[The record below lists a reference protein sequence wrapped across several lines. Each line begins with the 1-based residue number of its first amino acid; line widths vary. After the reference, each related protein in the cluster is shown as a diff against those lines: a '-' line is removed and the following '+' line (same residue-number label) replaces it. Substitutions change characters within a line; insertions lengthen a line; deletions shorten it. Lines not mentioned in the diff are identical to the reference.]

1 MTPGAAP
8 VVIGVGEEFRHDD
21 GAGPAVVAELRKL
34 AEAGALPPEI
44 RLVTDSGEPT
54 ALIELWRDAPLAIV
68 VDAAAAD
75 PAAGLAAGDV
85 VRWEAEYRD
94 TGRSPMTPHH
104 STSTSTSTSTDTDT
118 EQATDDRSAAPPTA
132 GSPLPAITTPAPAP
146 AAAHSPGSAATHAL
160 GPGAAIALASVLGR
174 LPARLV
180 LFAVVG
186 ADFSLGPGLSPH
198 VADTVYEV
206 VWDIVDEIRRPGLPA
221 RTDGDF
227 LSWPG
232 GCTGPRL
239 GS

>member
-1 MTPGAAP
+1 
-8 VVIGVGEEFRHDD
+8 
-21 GAGPAVVAELRKL
+21 
-34 AEAGALPPEI
+34 
-44 RLVTDSGEPT
+44 
-54 ALIELWRDAPLAIV
+54 
-68 VDAAAAD
+68 
-75 PAAGLAAGDV
+75 
-85 VRWEAEYRD
+85 
-94 TGRSPMTPHH
+94 
-104 STSTSTSTSTDTDT
+104 
-118 EQATDDRSAAPPTA
+118 
-132 GSPLPAITTPAPAP
+132 
-146 AAAHSPGSAATHAL
+146 
-160 GPGAAIALASVLGR
+160 
-174 LPARLV
+174 V